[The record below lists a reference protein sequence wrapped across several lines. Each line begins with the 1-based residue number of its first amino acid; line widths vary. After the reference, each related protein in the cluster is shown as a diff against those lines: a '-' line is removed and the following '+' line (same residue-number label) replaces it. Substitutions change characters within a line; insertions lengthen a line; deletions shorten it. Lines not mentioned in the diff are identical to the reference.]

1 MTPIQVHSLV
11 QSPTSKTNKPYIPK
25 LKTMRAAEQA
35 RAQKMLELGL
45 LDNKLDGHQS
55 HRDQVSPLCPS
66 VLSPE

>member
-1 MTPIQVHSLV
+1 
-11 QSPTSKTNKPYIPK
+11 
-25 LKTMRAAEQA
+25 MRAAEQA

-66 VLSPE
+66 VLSPEQQNSLARKSMTLTQ